1 MVRENQAQVL
11 RETGVLA
18 RGLFP
23 GWKNRDGTGLIFRL
37 MQRLGKPF
45 FQFIRGAASVGG
57 EPSPGNSRR
66 PDSDLL
72 SSPCPLPPA
81 RITDDAAAKL
91 SDLPSI
97 APNPEDRT
105 VNYFRL
111 PLQLGVIWMVER
123 GLINGNRRQSGNRQ
137 REPEC
142 VS

>member
-1 MVRENQAQVL
+1 LENLSFSLFGELLQ
-11 RETGVLA
+11 LA
-18 RGLFP
+18 ENLLLAIP
-23 GWKNRDGTGLIFRL
+23 DDPIPIYCL
-37 MQRLGKPF
+37 PH
-45 FQFIRGAASVGG
+45 AH
-57 EPSPGNSRR
+57 SRR
-66 PDSDLL
+66 
-72 SSPCPLPPA
+72 A